1 MFARGGF
8 SFHPARFSAYPAN
21 LPNPIIPTLAR
32 PPLTPIIPAHTR
44 YPGVGDVPV
53 FLSDQFPAL
62 LSLLFPLHT
71 KFLSATPLFPLLT
84 QKQGGYTPTKM
95 SARRHFLSLFSQSS
109 HSALLLFNHLRTLSF
124 FVSNLSPT
132 LPISSA
138 LLSQKQGV
146 HPLWSNQ
153 SLRSFTSSTS
163 FTSFSSIHR
172 PFTILLPHLH
182 PSFSLSCHNHPRSGD
197 QLLHHAYR
205 YPNAYGTLLPMRSAP
220 RDSFMKRVLIIEDDR
235 DIVELVR
242 YNLANE
248 GFQVNAAFDGS
259 SGLSTLKKTP
269 PDLLLLDL
277 MLPKMSG
284 LDICREIRKD
294 ESLNRLPVLML
305 TARGDEADRVV
316 GLEMGADD
324 YVTKP
329 FSPRELI
336 ARVKALLRRAEPPV
350 DSPRVI
356 EIGRLAIDPASYRV
370 SHSGKPVPLSTL
382 EFRLLY
388 YLASRP
394 NRVFTRDQLLDAVW
408 GTDRF
413 VTPRSVDVYVRRL
426 REKIESD
433 PENPLHLKTVRG
445 AGYLFETRAA

>member
-1 MFARGGF
+1 MSHEGPGNH
-8 SFHPARFSAYPAN
+8 S
-21 LPNPIIPTLAR
+21 LPKNYRIS
-32 PPLTPIIPAHTR
+32 
-44 YPGVGDVPV
+44 PV
-53 FLSDQFPAL
+53 YD
-62 LSLLFPLHT
+62 
-71 KFLSATPLFPLLT
+71 
-84 QKQGGYTPTKM
+84 
-95 SARRHFLSLFSQSS
+95 
-109 HSALLLFNHLRTLSF
+109 
-124 FVSNLSPT
+124 T
-132 LPISSA
+132 LP
-138 LLSQKQGV
+138 
-146 HPLWSNQ
+146 
-153 SLRSFTSSTS
+153 
-163 FTSFSSIHR
+163 
-172 PFTILLPHLH
+172 
-182 PSFSLSCHNHPRSGD
+182 PSRRAERTVC
-197 QLLHHAYR
+197 
-205 YPNAYGTLLPMRSAP
+205 
-220 RDSFMKRVLIIEDDR
+220 MKRILIIEDDR

-248 GFQVNAAFDGS
+248 GFQVSAAYDGGT
-259 SGLSTLKKTP
+259 GLNTLKKTP

-277 MLPKMSG
+277 MLPKLSG
-284 LDICREIRKD
+284 LDICREIRRD
-294 ESLNRLPVLML
+294 DSLNRLPILML

-329 FSPRELI
+329 FSPRELV

-356 EIGRLAIDPASYRV
+356 EVGKLAIDPASYRV

-426 REKIESD
+426 REKIEAD
-433 PENPLHLKTVRG
+433 PENPSHLKTVRG

>member
-1 MFARGGF
+1 MLGGF
-8 SFHPARFSAYPAN
+8 T
-21 LPNPIIPTLAR
+21 IPH
-32 PPLTPIIPAHTR
+32 I
-44 YPGVGDVPV
+44 
-53 FLSDQFPAL
+53 
-62 LSLLFPLHT
+62 
-71 KFLSATPLFPLLT
+71 
-84 QKQGGYTPTKM
+84 
-95 SARRHFLSLFSQSS
+95 
-109 HSALLLFNHLRTLSF
+109 
-124 FVSNLSPT
+124 
-132 LPISSA
+132 
-138 LLSQKQGV
+138 
-146 HPLWSNQ
+146 
-153 SLRSFTSSTS
+153 
-163 FTSFSSIHR
+163 
-172 PFTILLPHLH
+172 
-182 PSFSLSCHNHPRSGD
+182 
-197 QLLHHAYR
+197 HHAYR
-205 YPNAYGTLLPMRSAP
+205 NADAYDTLLPMRAGA
-220 RDSFMKRVLIIEDDR
+220 RDPFMKRVLIIEDDR

-248 GFQVNAAFDGS
+248 GFQVAAAFDGPG
-259 SGLSTLKKTP
+259 GLAALRKAP

-284 LDICREIRKD
+284 LDICREVRKD

-336 ARVKALLRRAEPPV
+336 ARVKALLRRAEPPA